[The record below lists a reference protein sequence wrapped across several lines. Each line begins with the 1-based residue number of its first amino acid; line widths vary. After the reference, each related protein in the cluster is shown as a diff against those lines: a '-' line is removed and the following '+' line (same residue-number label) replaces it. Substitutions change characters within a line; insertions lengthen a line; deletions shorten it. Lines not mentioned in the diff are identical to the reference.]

1 MRFVEPV
8 ILAAALAAAAPAMAQ
23 DNAAVPANAATP
35 VPDANMAA
43 PAPDANAAVPVTDMN
58 VAAPAPVDENAAAPT
73 APPPDSDRGFPWGVL
88 GVLGLIGL
96 LGVRKAKG

>member
-58 VAAPAPVDENAAAPT
+58 VAAPAPVDEHAAAPT
-73 APPPDSDRGFPWGVL
+73 APMARITSTTPPRPT
-88 GVLGLIGL
+88 
-96 LGVRKAKG
+96 RRTTRARTPA